1 MALPRPLGPSAEHP
15 TGSDP
20 ATSGSDH
27 GSTSGH
33 PTRSAADAPTLVL
46 ANAVVLIVGF
56 DHALRPGIS
65 ATLPLAL
72 VLVPVWFRSLRQHS
86 LAPTIIAL
94 GVASVGAGVVLSELA
109 AATHRIDQSTRV
121 QSIALLLSG
130 LGALGLLLWARQHL
144 PLHRILVLY
153 GTGSLLS
160 ALSAGELSWK
170 FDLSVPTIFVVVG
183 LLERS
188 GRHRGAAIAIV
199 ALGTLGLA
207 DEGRSLFALCLLTAM
222 LVLLQSVTGTRERR
236 SISRPLVF
244 ALLVG
249 FAVAVYALGSALLTG
264 GYLGSTL
271 QERSTAQVEATGSLI
286 TGGRPEWSATRQLM
300 SIRPEGFGPGVVPSW
315 SDYMTGRSGLASIN
329 VDTGGYARHYLF
341 GGQFR
346 LHSIAADL
354 WVAYGYVGLLFA
366 ATIALAL
373 LRSLIATLASA
384 MARTSTTFA
393 TLLALWYLLFGP
405 IFTNWLDVCAALG
418 FVLMTREDSV
428 RTSLRRA
435 R

>member
-1 MALPRPLGPSAEHP
+1 MVAFAG
-15 TGSDP
+15 T
-20 ATSGSDH
+20 
-27 GSTSGH
+27 
-33 PTRSAADAPTLVL
+33 DAITTIV
-46 ANAVVLIVGF
+46 AHAVVLIVGF

-65 ATLPLAL
+65 ATLPIAL
-72 VLVPVWFRSLRQHS
+72 VLLPVWVRSLRPHS
-86 LAPTIIAL
+86 LAPTLVAL
-94 GVASVGAGVVLSELA
+94 GVASVGAGLVLSELT
-109 AATHRIDQSTRV
+109 AATHRIDESTRV

-130 LGALGLLLWARQHL
+130 LGALGLLLWAREHL

-153 GTGSLLS
+153 GAGSLLS
-160 ALSAGELSWK
+160 ALSSGDLSWK
-170 FDLSVPTIFVVVG
+170 FDLSVPTIFVVLG

-188 GRHRGAAIAIV
+188 NRHRAAALAIV

-222 LVLLQSVTGTRERR
+222 LVLLQAVRSRRERR
-236 SISRPLVF
+236 TVSRRLVVAF
-244 ALLVG
+244 LAG
-249 FAVAVYALGSALLTG
+249 FAVAVYALGTALLTG

-286 TGGRPEWSATRQLM
+286 SGGRPEWSATRQLM

-329 VDTGGYARHYLF
+329 VDTGGYAKHYLF

-354 WVAYGYVGLLFA
+354 WVSYGYVGVLLA
-366 ATIALAL
+366 LTIAGAL
-373 LRSLIATLASA
+373 LRSLVATLASA
-384 MARTSTTFA
+384 TARTSTTFA
-393 TLLALWYLLFGP
+393 GLLGLWYLLFGP
-405 IFTNWLDVCAALG
+405 IFTNWLDVCAALS
-418 FVLMTREDSV
+418 FVLLTREDSV
-428 RTSLRRA
+428 RTTLPRA